1 MKGHIAESRAARS
14 ELNFRFCKDIS
25 AVLCYADREQGGGA
39 AVMDLAA
46 AAACPV
52 WGRRDLADALSAASA
67 VSPGAA
73 RYSAGREGSVRG
85 VRS

>member
-1 MKGHIAESRAARS
+1 MAGLHLLLQMN
-14 ELNFRFCKDIS
+14 ELDFRFCKDIS
-25 AVLCYADREQGGGA
+25 AVLCYADKEQGGGA
-39 AVMDLAA
+39 AAMGLAA

-52 WGRRDLADALSAASA
+52 RGRWVIADALSAASA
-67 VSPGAA
+67 LSPGAA